1 MTSSELFAPNPKEGE
16 QIPLFIYF
24 MVQIWAS
31 DRAESLGVDR
41 A

>member
-1 MTSSELFAPNPKEGE
+1 MTSIELFAPNPKEGE

-31 DRAESLGVDR
+31 DRAESSGVDR